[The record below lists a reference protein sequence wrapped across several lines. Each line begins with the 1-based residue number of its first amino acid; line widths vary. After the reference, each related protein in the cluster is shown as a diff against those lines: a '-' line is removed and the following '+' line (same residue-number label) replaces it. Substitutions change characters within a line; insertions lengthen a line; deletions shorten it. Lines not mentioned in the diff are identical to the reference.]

1 MSLLSAVVL
10 AAVAGSTAQWSAI
23 SPQTAGK
30 GSNLV
35 VAGVGWPGVEVGY
48 ERGLSDRFDLGAR
61 VSYNYGYEALLT
73 RLDGF
78 RFQAVLRF
86 LLAQGERVSLG
97 LTMAPG
103 ALVYF
108 PRGGTVTGLTL
119 PVLAT
124 LGVDI
129 DRGVT
134 LSFCAELPI
143 WVRFGAG
150 GGLIVPFLL
159 GFGVETRLSPVVSIW
174 VRGRGGPTF
183 FSYGSRPV
191 TTIDA
196 KAGIGLHF

>member
-1 MSLLSAVVL
+1 MSQLAAVVL
-10 AAVAGSTAQWSAI
+10 AAAAWSAV
-23 SPQTAGK
+23 SPQTAGR

-35 VAGVGWPGVEVGY
+35 VAGIGWPGVEVGY
-48 ERGLSDRFDLGAR
+48 ERGISERFDLGVRA
-61 VSYNYGYEALLT
+61 SYNYGYEGLLT
-73 RLDGF
+73 PLDGF
-78 RFQAVLRF
+78 RFQGVIRF
-86 LLAQGERVSLG
+86 LLAQGEKVSLG

-108 PRGGTVTGLTL
+108 PRGGTVTGLVL
-119 PVLAT
+119 PLLAT

-134 LSFCAELPI
+134 LSFSAELPI
-143 WVRFGAG
+143 WMRFGPG

-159 GFGVETRLSPVVSIW
+159 GFGVETRLSPLISIW

-191 TTIDA
+191 TTLDA
-196 KAGIGLHF
+196 KAGIGVHF